1 VRHKIIPTRN
11 VRSLQGA
18 AERLL
23 GRSTGE
29 PGIGVVYG
37 ATGRGKTTAAA
48 WLAGQTN
55 AVFVRACR
63 TWSPSWMLGSM
74 MTELGAEP
82 LGRLGRMVDFIVKE
96 LAAQGRPLI
105 VDEVDYL
112 ADSSR
117 LLDTLRDLHDM
128 SAAPLILLGT
138 EDFKK
143 RVMHRPQLMGR
154 VHQWLEFHPADFA
167 DARLF
172 ADGICEV
179 IVENDLLV
187 SLHRWSGGSLRALT
201 LGLARIEEWAKRRGL
216 DRINATDWS
225 GNGFSD
231 APGEV
236 KIPKAAAA

>member
-1 VRHKIIPTRN
+1 MRHKIIPTRN

-18 AERLL
+18 ADRLL

-29 PGIGVVYG
+29 PGIGVVFG

-82 LGRLGRMVDFIVKE
+82 LGRLGHMVDFIVRE
-96 LAAQGRPLI
+96 LAAQQRPLI
-105 VDEVDYL
+105 VDEVDYV
-112 ADSSR
+112 AENSR

-138 EDFKK
+138 EDFKR
-143 RVMHRPQLMGR
+143 RVMHRPQLAGR
-154 VHQWLEFHPADFA
+154 VHQWLEFQPADFA

-172 ADGICEV
+172 ADGICKV
-179 IVENDLLV
+179 IVENDLLAE
-187 SLHRWSGGSLRALT
+187 LHRWSGGSLRALT
-201 LGLARIEEWAKRRGL
+201 LGLARVEEWGRRRGIN
-216 DRINATDWS
+216 RISAAQWN

-231 APGEV
+231 AAGEV
-236 KIPKAAAA
+236 RKAAAA